1 MFEFFHRRPYFIYS
15 MITALFFIG
24 IYGLVGMP
32 KNLFPD
38 VERPTV
44 VIVTKMPG
52 ATADVVTNLVSKPI
66 EEEVARLALVRNIS
80 STNMANFS
88 IVKAEFE
95 YDKGLNAA
103 AVDVSNALSI
113 VKSKLPANA
122 SPAIYT
128 TGAFTL
134 PVEVITLSPKIKAL
148 SLGDVRKVADSFIKP
163 YLLSNPAI
171 GNVEVF
177 GGYKSAISIEID
189 PRKAAK
195 YHVNLDK
202 LTKTIAAANKNLP
215 LGFVKG
221 ENGFFTLTFYGE
233 KDQVERLKRLPVMPN
248 LFLGDIATVN
258 WTHEKR
264 FSGYIGNSKEG
275 IALAVQRAPG
285 GSVLDVSRIT
295 RKEMKKLQDEYK
307 NIHFEIS
314 DTQRDLVETSNTNML
329 EALRDAIIYTL
340 IVLMFFLGNFR
351 AVIAVGFSIPIV
363 FFGTMTVLVLFG
375 QELNIVVYTAI
386 ILSLGLLIDDAV
398 VIIENIERHISKLG
412 ETPDVA
418 VMKGTKEV
426 LLPDFAGT
434 LSTSV
439 ILAPLMFVGGFPEHI
454 FRPLISTLLIA
465 LLMSYLLSVTFLP
478 HFAKYLYRNG
488 VTEKTRVEKFF
499 SRLYANTAGRLIA
512 PYVAI
517 LSFSNGKHSF
527 ARKLLLT
534 LGILVV
540 LGLSV
545 RNIMPLIGRDVM
557 PPMDT
562 GIVKIVARF
571 SANDTVEEATR
582 DLKPFLTWLKTQKE
596 VKMSSVA
603 FGSEAGVLS
612 LGSGNLPSEATIT
625 INYVNRFE
633 RKQTIWQLEERL
645 REKLH
650 ELKGLKSADVF
661 DFGATALSSIKAPLD
676 VRLRANDYTELPKRS
691 EEVMK
696 KIADIKGLTSIS
708 TSWSKDFMEADVKID
723 TNRAL
728 QYGLTPVSI
737 AMQLPIKGEI
747 ASLNGG
753 LASMN
758 VQPLRLY
765 LNKQFGNNIEA
776 LRNFPIQTKKGE
788 IPLSAVA
795 TIDYALSAAKIE
807 RDKMLYSID
816 VNAYRATRPVSQI
829 TDDANAA
836 LKDFDLSGLL
846 LSQEGDIAEIH
857 DSTKRIL
864 KAIAIG
870 VVLDTLLMIVIFR
883 SVSLAMM
890 MIFILPLTMIGAAW
904 GMLLFGKPSS
914 MPSMVGILLLFG
926 IVINNTIIVADF
938 YRKYREKDGP
948 FESALETVRIR
959 FRPVMM
965 TTFGTIAGMI
975 PIALEQAVG
984 LERLSPLAD
993 VAIGGVI
1000 VGSFLTLVYLPMFAY
1015 GFDRGKKK
1023 LKSADEVPEV
1033 LPL

>member
-1 MFEFFHRRPYFIYS
+1 MFEFFHKRPYVIYS
-15 MITALFFIG
+15 VMTALVFIG
-24 IYGLVGMP
+24 IYGLIAMP

-44 VIVTKMPG
+44 VIITKMPG
-52 ATADVVTNLVSKPI
+52 ATAGVVTNLVSKPI
-66 EEEVARLALVRNIS
+66 EEEVARLALVRKVS

-95 YDKGLNAA
+95 YAKGLNAA

-134 PVEVITLSPKIKAL
+134 PVEVITLTPKSKAL
-148 SLGDVRKVADSFIKP
+148 SLGDIRKVADSFIKP

-177 GGYKSAISIEID
+177 GGYSSAITIEID
-189 PRKAAK
+189 PVKAAK
-195 YHVNLDK
+195 YHVNLNT
-202 LTKTIAAANKNLP
+202 LTKTLAATNKNLP

-221 ENGFFTLTFYGE
+221 ENGFFTLTYYGE
-233 KDQVERLKRLPVMPN
+233 KEQVETLRRLQIMPN
-248 LFLGDIATVN
+248 LYLEDIARVK
-258 WTHEKR
+258 WTHDKR

-285 GSVLDVSRIT
+285 GSVLGVSKIA
-295 RKEMKKLQDEYK
+295 RKEMKKLEGEYK

-351 AVIAVGFSIPIV
+351 AVLTVGFSIPIV

-398 VIIENIERHISKLG
+398 VIIENIERHMSKLG
-412 ETPDVA
+412 EKPDVA
-418 VMKGTKEV
+418 VISGTKEV

-434 LSTSV
+434 LSTTV

-465 LLMSYLLSVTFLP
+465 LFMSYLLSVTFIP

-488 VTEKTRVEKFF
+488 VTEKNSVEKFF
-499 SRLYANTAGRLIA
+499 DTLYSKTLGRLIA

-534 LGILVV
+534 FGILFV
-540 LGLSV
+540 LALSV
-545 RNIMPLIGRDVM
+545 KNIMPLIGRDVM

-562 GIVKIVARF
+562 GIVKIVAKF
-571 SANDTVEEATR
+571 SANDTVEEATKE
-582 DLKPFLTWLKTQKE
+582 LQPFLNWLKTQKE

-612 LGSGNLPSEATIT
+612 LGSGNLPSEASIT

-633 RKQTIWQLEERL
+633 RKETIWQLEEKL
-645 REKLH
+645 REQLH
-650 ELKGLKSADVF
+650 KLKGLKSADVF
-661 DFGATALSSIKAPLD
+661 DFGATAISSIKAPLD
-676 VRLRANDYTELPKRS
+676 VRLRSGSYENLPQKAAEVTE
-691 EEVMK
+691 
-696 KIADIKGLTSIS
+696 KIKDIKGLTSIS
-708 TSWSKDFMEADVKID
+708 TSWSKDFMEANVKID
-723 TNRAL
+723 TNKAL
-728 QYGLTPVSI
+728 KYGLTPVSI
-737 AMQLPIKGEI
+737 AMQLPVKGEI
-747 ASLNGG
+747 TSLNGG

-758 VQPLRLY
+758 VQPMRLY
-765 LNKQFGNNIEA
+765 LGKKYGNNIEA
-776 LRNFPIQTKKGE
+776 LRRFPLQTKKGE

-795 TIDYALSAAKIE
+795 TIEYDLSAAKIE

-816 VNAYRATRPVSQI
+816 VNAYRSTRPVSQI
-829 TDDANAA
+829 TDDANAR
-836 LKDFDLSGLL
+836 LKSVDLSGVL

-870 VVLDTLLMIVIFR
+870 IVLDTLLMIVIFR
-883 SVSLAMM
+883 SVTLAMM

-904 GMLLFGKPSS
+904 GMMLFGKPSS

-948 FESALETVRIR
+948 FESAMETIRIR

-993 VAIGGVI
+993 VAIGGMI
-1000 VGSFLTLVYLPMFAY
+1000 VGSFLTLVYLPMYAY

-1023 LKSADEVPEV
+1023 LKSNDDVAEV

>member
-1 MFEFFHRRPYFIYS
+1 MFEFFHRRPYIIYS
-15 MITALFFIG
+15 IISALFFIG
-24 IYGLVGMP
+24 VYGLISMP

-38 VERPTV
+38 VDRPMV

-52 ATADVVTNLVSKPI
+52 ATAGVVTNLVSKPI
-66 EEEVARLALVRNIS
+66 EEEVARLALVREVS
-80 STNMANFS
+80 SVNMANFS

-122 SPAIYT
+122 QPAIYT

-148 SLGDVRKVADSFIKP
+148 SLGDVRKITDSYIKP

-177 GGYKSAISIEID
+177 GGYRSAINIEVD
-189 PRKAAK
+189 PVKASK
-195 YHVNLDK
+195 YGVDLNA
-202 LTKTIAAANKNLP
+202 LTKTIAASNKNLP

-233 KDQVERLKRLPVMPN
+233 KEQVETLRQLHIQPN
-248 LFLGDIATVN
+248 LFLSDIAVVN
-258 WTHEKR
+258 WGDEKR

-275 IALAVQRAPG
+275 VALAVQRAPG
-285 GSVLDVSRIT
+285 GSVLDVSKIT
-295 RKEMKKLQDEYK
+295 RKEMEKLKEEYK
-307 NIHFEIS
+307 NINFEIS

-329 EALRDAIIYTL
+329 EALRDAVIYTL

-351 AVIAVGFSIPIV
+351 AIIAVGFSIPIV
-363 FFGTMTVLVLFG
+363 FFGTMTILVLFG

-398 VIIENIERHISKLG
+398 VIIENIERHISNLK
-412 ETPDVA
+412 ESPDVA
-418 VMKGTKEV
+418 VVKGTQEV

-434 LSTSV
+434 LSTTV

-465 LLMSYLLSVTFLP
+465 LLVSYLLSVTFLP

-488 VTEKTRVEKFF
+488 VTEKNAVEKFF
-499 SRLYANTAGRLIA
+499 DTLYANTFGRLIA
-512 PYVAI
+512 PYVGI
-517 LSFSNGKHSF
+517 LSFSNGKRSF
-527 ARKLLLT
+527 LRKLLLT
-534 LGILVV
+534 FGILII
-540 LGLSV
+540 LLLSV
-545 RNIMPLIGRDVM
+545 KNVMPLIGRDVM

-562 GIVKIVARF
+562 GIVKVLAKF
-571 SANDTVEEATR
+571 SANDTVEDATKH
-582 DLKPFLTWLKTQKE
+582 LQPFLAWLKTQKE

-633 RKQTIWQLEERL
+633 RKETIWQLEEKL
-645 REKLH
+645 REQLH
-650 ELKGLKSADVF
+650 TLKGLKSADVF
-661 DFGATALSSIKAPLD
+661 DFGATAISTIKAPLD
-676 VRLRANDYTELPKRS
+676 VRLRSGDYSHLPQKAA
-691 EEVMK
+691 EVTQ
-696 KIADIKGLTSIS
+696 KIKDIKGLTSTS
-708 TSWSKDFMEADVKID
+708 TSWAKDFMEANVKID
-723 TNRAL
+723 TNKAL
-728 QYGLTPVSI
+728 KYGLTPVSI
-737 AMQLPIKGEI
+737 AMQLPVKGEI
-747 ASLNGG
+747 VSLNGG

-758 VQPLRLY
+758 IQPMRLY
-765 LNKQFGNNIEA
+765 LNQKFGNNIEA
-776 LRNFPIQTKKGE
+776 LRMFPLQTKMGE
-788 IPLSAVA
+788 IPFNAVA
-795 TIDYALSAAKIE
+795 DIEYDLSAAKIE

-816 VNAYRATRPVSQI
+816 VNAYRSTRPVSQI
-829 TDDANAA
+829 TEDADKA
-836 LKDFDLSGLL
+836 LESLNLSGVL

-870 VVLDTLLMIVIFR
+870 VILDTLLMIVIFR

-890 MIFILPLTMIGAAW
+890 MIFILPLTMIGASW
-904 GMLLFGKPSS
+904 GMMLFGKPSS

-948 FESALETVRIR
+948 FESAMETIRIR

-1015 GFDRGKKK
+1015 GFDKEK
-1023 LKSADEVPEV
+1023 
-1033 LPL
+1033 